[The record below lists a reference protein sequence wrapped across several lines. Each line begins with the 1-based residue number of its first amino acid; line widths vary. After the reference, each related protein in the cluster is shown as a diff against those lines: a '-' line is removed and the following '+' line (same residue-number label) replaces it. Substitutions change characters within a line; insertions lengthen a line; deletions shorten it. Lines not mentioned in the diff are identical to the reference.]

1 MSFRSD
7 IFFDGV
13 WLEHGFRF
21 ATEAEAVAY
30 GRFLKYGPHRA
41 VLTDDPINYTYTKGR
56 LEPVSVLPIP
66 YGEFV

>member
-41 VLTDDPINYTYTKGR
+41 VLTDDPVNYTYTNGR
-56 LEPVSVLPIP
+56 LAPFVPLPDL